1 MTGLLGEMYGES
13 IVYHPPLCHSEHTEE
28 SQCSAFT
35 KNRDAS
41 DSISMAGTQGGLSI
55 T

>member
-1 MTGLLGEMYGES
+1 MAKVLFIT
-13 IVYHPPLCHSEHTEE
+13 PPLCHSEHTEE